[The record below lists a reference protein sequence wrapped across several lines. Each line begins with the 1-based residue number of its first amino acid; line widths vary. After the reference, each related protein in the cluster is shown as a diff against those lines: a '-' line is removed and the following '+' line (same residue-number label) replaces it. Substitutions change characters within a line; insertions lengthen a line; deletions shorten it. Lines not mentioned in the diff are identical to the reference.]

1 MTSAARETGARN
13 RTRRAILDAAITVLA
28 HRPTAS
34 MADIADAA
42 EVGRSTLHRY
52 FPERSEL
59 LTAILRHTVE
69 RLGEAVAAAKL
80 HEGTPAQAMRRAVH
94 AYFELTPAMLQVCG
108 EGLQTEQEW
117 FTRAMDE
124 AEQPLRELIRR
135 GQAAGYLDG
144 EARPEWLDKVFW
156 YTVLAGI
163 DAIGNDVFTRQQA
176 AEAVIRRLEK
186 GLLA

>member
-1 MTSAARETGARN
+1 MTSAAREKGVRG

-28 HRPTAS
+28 TRPTAS

-59 LTAILRHTVE
+59 LTAILRDTVA
-69 RLGEAVAAAKL
+69 RLGEAVEEARL
-80 HEGTPAQAMRRAVH
+80 YEGGTAQALRRAVH

-108 EGLQTEQEW
+108 EGLSGEADW
-117 FTRAMDE
+117 FTQAMEE
-124 AEQPLRELIRR
+124 AEQPLRALLRR
-135 GQAAGYLDG
+135 GQEEGYLDG

-163 DAIGNDVFTRQQA
+163 DAIGNEVFTKQQA